1 MTRLAMAWH
10 GSLPWGLV
18 EPNTTILTRIRAA
31 HPAVVV
37 TRPNGEA
44 WRAMLPDPGEAERV
58 IVRNSL
64 ADLEQALDMGELL
77 LILALPAAC

>member
-1 MTRLAMAWH
+1 MARH

-37 TRPNGEA
+37 TRPDGEA
-44 WRAMLPDPGEAERV
+44 WRALLPEPGDAERV

-64 ADLEQALDMGELL
+64 ADLEHALDAIESSP
-77 LILALPAAC
+77 ILPLPAAC

>member
-1 MTRLAMAWH
+1 MAWH
-10 GSLPWGLV
+10 ASLPWGLV

-37 TRPNGEA
+37 TRADGTA
-44 WRAMLPDPGEAERV
+44 WRALLPEPSEAERV

-64 ADLEQALDMGELL
+64 ADLEQALDTGELP
-77 LILALPAAC
+77 LILSLPAAY

>member
-1 MTRLAMAWH
+1 MARH

-37 TRPNGEA
+37 TRPDGEA
-44 WRAMLPDPGEAERV
+44 WRALLPEPGEAQRV
-58 IVRNSL
+58 IMRNSL
-64 ADLEQALDMGELL
+64 AAREHALDAIESSP
-77 LILALPAAC
+77 ILPLPAAC